1 MTLTRRTLLQAAALT
16 PALAAGPVKKIGAQL
31 YTVRDVILKDPRAV
45 LKQLDEI
52 GYREA
57 EVVQATMPQIWD
69 ALKSTRLK
77 PVSVHMDSAL
87 FKEGQ
92 ESKLDAAVADAK
104 RRGFAF
110 VVYPYLPPAERG
122 GLDVIRKLAGRLNR
136 AGEKCRAAGMM
147 LCYHNHAFEFDPKE
161 GTLPMDVL
169 LKETDPKLV
178 GIELDIFWVSVAGHD
193 PVAMLK
199 QHAGRVPLIHLKN
212 KAAGTEVRFNEAVPH
227 PAFKEVGTGEIDM
240 PAVLRAAKAARV
252 KHYFVEQDRTP
263 GNPVDSLRQSYEY
276 LSGLKL

>member
-1 MTLTRRTLLQAAALT
+1 MLTRRTFLQAAALT
-16 PALAAGPVKKIGAQL
+16 PALAAGPLKQIGAQL
-31 YTVRDVILKDPRAV
+31 YTVRDIILKDPRAV

-77 PVSVHMDSAL
+77 PVSVHFDSAL
-87 FKEGQ
+87 FNEGKES
-92 ESKLDAAVADAK
+92 ELDAAIADAK

-122 GLDVIRKLAGRLNR
+122 GLPAISKLAGRLNR
-136 AGEKCRAAGMM
+136 AAGKCRAAGMS
-147 LCYHNHAFEFDPKE
+147 LCYHNHAFEFDPKD

-178 GIELDIFWVSVAGHD
+178 GLELDIFWVSVAGHD
-193 PVAMLK
+193 PAAMLK

-212 KAAGTEVRFNEAVPH
+212 KAAGTEVRFNESVPH
-227 PAFKEVGTGEIDM
+227 AAFKEVGTGEIDI
-240 PAVLRAAKAARV
+240 PAVLRAAKAAGV

-263 GNPVDSLRQSYEY
+263 GNPVDSLRQSYQY
-276 LSGLKL
+276 LSRL

>member
-1 MTLTRRTLLQAAALT
+1 MLTRRTLLQAAALT
-16 PALAAGPVKKIGAQL
+16 PAFAAGPLKRIGAQL

-57 EVVQATMPQIWD
+57 EVVQATMAQIWD

-77 PVSVHMDSAL
+77 PVSVHFDSAL
-87 FKEGQ
+87 FNPGKES
-92 ESKLDAAVADAK
+92 ELDAAIADAK

-110 VVYPYLPPAERG
+110 VVYPYLPPPERG
-122 GLDVIRKLAGRLNR
+122 GLEAIRRLAGRLNR
-136 AGEKCRAAGMM
+136 AAEKCRASGMK

-169 LKETDPKLV
+169 LKETDSKLV
-178 GIELDIFWVSVAGHD
+178 GLELDIFWVSVAGHD

-199 QHAGRVPLIHLKN
+199 QHGGRVPLLHLKN
-212 KAAGTEVRFNEAVPH
+212 KAAGTEVRFNEGAPH
-227 PAFKEVGTGEIDM
+227 GAFKEVGAGEIDI
-240 PAVLRAAKAARV
+240 PAVLRAAMAAGV

-263 GNPVDSLRQSYEY
+263 GNPVDSMRQSYQY
-276 LSGLKL
+276 LSGLKI